1 MLKQVCSCGHNAPVH
16 HLCKYPQFF
25 SEAAQSHIPLPIV
38 FVPDTVHGCGVEWTG
53 AEDVD
58 IVAAGTEVAVLPPW
72 DLGCLC
78 GTLLPGPVCS
88 ASGAELQRWV
98 DGARAQSLGN
108 KLWHILD
115 HGLCTQGL
123 ALSCFTHSCGT
134 AWCVHTNSALHSSA
148 SITPRHPGLILC
160 S

>member
-1 MLKQVCSCGHNAPVH
+1 MLKQVCFCGHNAPVH
-16 HLCKYPQFF
+16 HLCKYPQFL
-25 SEAAQSHIPLPIV
+25 SEAAQSHIPLSIV
-38 FVPDTVHGCGVEWTG
+38 FVPDTVQGCGVEWTG
-53 AEDVD
+53 AEDMDV
-58 IVAAGTEVAVLPPW
+58 VAAGIEEAVLLPCG
-72 DLGCLC
+72 LGRLC
-78 GTLLPGPVCS
+78 GTSLPGPVCP
-88 ASGAELQRWV
+88 ASGAELQCGV
-98 DGARAQSLGN
+98 DRARAQSLGN